1 MDMMKKK
8 TYVVEYCYSWYV
20 IKITCQCCIISFFLK
35 KKQTNKQLTKQTSNR
50 DGGDQE
56 SGTAARA
63 IQAAAG
69 KDAKIEFVASDSY
82 PIMVTIKTNDG
93 KVLWKNS
100 QKKLYKKYAQDRA
113 NSIKEIEEAVRS
125 DLVGE

>member
-1 MDMMKKK
+1 
-8 TYVVEYCYSWYV
+8 
-20 IKITCQCCIISFFLK
+20 
-35 KKQTNKQLTKQTSNR
+35 
-50 DGGDQE
+50 
-56 SGTAARA
+56 
-63 IQAAAG
+63 
-69 KDAKIEFVASDSY
+69 
-82 PIMVTIKTNDG
+82 MVTIKTNDG